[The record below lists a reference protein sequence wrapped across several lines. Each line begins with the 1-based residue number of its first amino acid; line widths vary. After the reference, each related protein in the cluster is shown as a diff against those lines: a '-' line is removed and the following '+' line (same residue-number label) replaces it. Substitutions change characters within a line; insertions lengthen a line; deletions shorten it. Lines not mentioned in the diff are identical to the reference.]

1 MPERCP
7 VLSPHT
13 TLSPCYI
20 SLVSDSL
27 LDDAIDAARDAA
39 NAAFAA
45 AVAEAEGDEAPEI
58 RLMLCAT
65 AGDPSTGY
73 SRSEVRFAAPG
84 GVAISH
90 HDKVA
95 MALSSMKAVAP
106 DLYGTMVAGLERGRR
121 TIFAGVWARVR
132 SASR

>member
-1 MPERCP
+1 

-20 SLVSDSL
+20 SLVSESL
-27 LDDAIDAARDAA
+27 LEDAVNAARDAA
-39 NAAFAA
+39 NEAFAA
-45 AVAEAEGDEAPEI
+45 AVGDAEGGEPPEI

-65 AGDPSTGY
+65 QGDPSTGY

-95 MALSSMKAVAP
+95 MALSSMKAVSP
-106 DLYGTMVAGLERGRR
+106 DLYATMVAGLERGRR
-121 TIFAGVWARVR
+121 TIFAGMWARMR

>member
-1 MPERCP
+1 

-27 LDDAIDAARDAA
+27 LDDAINAARDAA
-39 NAAFAA
+39 NEAFAS
-45 AVAEAEGDEAPEI
+45 AVAEVEGEEAPEI

-65 AGDPSTGY
+65 LGDPSTGY
-73 SRSEVRFAAPG
+73 SQSEVRFAAPG

-95 MALSSMKAVAP
+95 IALSSMKAISP
-106 DLYGTMVAGLERGRR
+106 DLYATMVAGLERGRR
-121 TIFAGVWARVR
+121 GVFAAMWARLR
-132 SASR
+132 STSR

>member
-1 MPERCP
+1 
-7 VLSPHT
+7 VLRPHT

-27 LDDAIDAARDAA
+27 LDDAITAAREAA

-45 AVAEAEGDEAPEI
+45 AVAEADGDEAPEI

-65 AGDPSTGY
+65 SGDPSTGY

-90 HDKVA
+90 HDKIA
-95 MALSSMKAVAP
+95 MALASMKAVSP
-106 DLYGTMVAGLERGRR
+106 DLYATMVAGLERGRR
-121 TIFAGVWARVR
+121 TLFAGLWARMR